1 MRSRYTAY
9 TLLDEAYLLETWH
22 PSTRPPPPLFPAG
35 TPPKWIGLVV
45 RAHRWLDATH
55 AEVEF
60 IARYRVGGRADRLH
74 ETSRFVLED
83 GRWLYVDGDM
93 HEVHNAP

>member
-9 TLLDEAYLLETWH
+9 TQLNEAYLLETWQS
-22 PSTRPPPPLFPAG
+22 STRPPAPLFDMVS
-35 TPPKWIGLVV
+35 TPKWIGLQV
-45 RAHRWLDATH
+45 RAHRQLDATH

-60 IARYRVGGRADRLH
+60 IARYRVGGRAHRLH
-74 ETSRFVLED
+74 ETSRFVLEE